1 MTLGLDRGAVTVDDV
16 HKWYR
21 VYASPTE
28 RIKRVLGRPSRH
40 LEFQALDGVTFS
52 VPQGT
57 AMGVI
62 GDNGAGKSTLLK
74 LIAGTTMPTAGRVRA
89 EGVVAAILELGAA
102 FHSEFSGRDNAVLY
116 GALMGLDRT
125 DMEGRL
131 PSIIDF
137 AELGDFIDHP
147 IKSYST
153 GMVMR
158 LAFAVAT
165 HVDADVLVID
175 EALAVGD
182 GYFQKKCVDQIRKIH
197 DDGTTILFCSH
208 SMYYVSMFCEQALWL
223 DHGRV
228 SGLGPAKEVVEAYEE
243 YLLVRDKRRLGAAEP
258 SDQPETSAKVG
269 RVAAIRIAG
278 ESTDAPFDLA
288 PGGAL
293 NVEVRVQS
301 SRAHEPFHVAV
312 ALDTLDGR
320 CLLGVSTTWDD
331 CEPLRGQEE
340 YTVRLTVPELPVAS
354 GTFNLSAFLLDESGL
369 HVHDQAVAPNAVRVT
384 APSWTPSLIE
394 VPHRWEWR

>member
-1 MTLGLDRGAVTVDDV
+1 MALELDRGTVSVDDV

-40 LEFQALDGVTFS
+40 LEFQALDGVTFTI
-52 VPQGT
+52 PRGT
-57 AMGVI
+57 AMGII

-74 LIAGTTMPTAGRVRA
+74 LVAGTTMPTAGRVRA
-89 EGVVAAILELGAA
+89 GGVVAAILELGAA

-125 DMEGRL
+125 DMERRL
-131 PSIIDF
+131 PAIFEF
-137 AELGDFIDHP
+137 AELGEFVEHP

-165 HVDADVLVID
+165 HVDADVLVVD

-182 GYFQKKCVDQIRKIH
+182 GYFQKKCVDRIRTIH
-197 DDGTTILFCSH
+197 DTGTTILFCSH
-208 SMYYVSMFCEQALWL
+208 SMYYVSMFCETALWL
-223 DHGRV
+223 DRGRV
-228 SGLGPAKEVVEAYEE
+228 SALGPAKEVVESYEE
-243 YLLVRDKRRLGAAEP
+243 YLLLRDKRRLESEP
-258 SDQPETSAKVG
+258 DGEEPPPPVKVG
-269 RVAAIRIAG
+269 RVSAIRLAG
-278 ESTDAPFDLA
+278 SADEQPLRMN
-288 PGGAL
+288 PGGTL
-293 NVEVRVQS
+293 DVTIEVET
-301 SRAHEPFHVAV
+301 SRPEESYHVAV

-320 CLLGVSTTWDD
+320 CLLGVSTAWDD
-331 CEPLRGQEE
+331 LRALSGKTE
-340 YTVRLTVPELPVAS
+340 YSVRLTVPSLPVAS
-354 GTFNLSAFLLDESGL
+354 GSFHLTAFLLDESGL
-369 HVHDQAVAPNAVRVT
+369 HVHDQAVITQAVRVD

-394 VPHRWEWR
+394 VGHSWDWQ

>member
-1 MTLGLDRGAVTVDDV
+1 MTLGFDVAIAVENV

-28 RIKRVLGRPSRH
+28 RIKKVLGRSSRH
-40 LEFQALDGVTFS
+40 LEFQALDGVSFE
-52 VPQGT
+52 VPAGT
-57 AMGVI
+57 ALGVI

-74 LIAGTTMPTAGRVRA
+74 LIAGTTTPTAGSVQVG
-89 EGVVAAILELGAA
+89 GVVAAILELGAA

-116 GALMGLDRT
+116 GALMGLDRKN
-125 DMEGRL
+125 MERRL
-131 PSIIDF
+131 PSIFGF
-137 AELGDFIDHP
+137 AELGEFVEHP

-165 HVDADVLVID
+165 HVDADVLVVD

-182 GYFQKKCVDQIRKIH
+182 GYFQKKCVDRIRHIH
-197 DDGTTILFCSH
+197 DRGTTILFCSH
-208 SMYYVSMFCEQALWL
+208 SMYHVTTFCERALWL
-223 DHGRV
+223 HHGRV
-228 SGLGPAKEVVEAYEE
+228 QRMGPTQEVVEAYEE
-243 YLLVRDKRRLGAAEP
+243 HLLVKDKRRAGERGDSEPAAAP
-258 SDQPETSAKVG
+258 SKLG
-269 RVAAIRIAG
+269 RVAAIHVEGREG
-278 ESTDAPFDLA
+278 EAPLRMA

-293 NVEVRVQS
+293 VVDVEVRTS
-301 SRAHEPFHVAV
+301 LPEERFHVAL

-320 CLLGVSTTWDD
+320 CLLGVSTAWDE
-331 CEPLRGQEE
+331 CRPLEGQQA
-340 YTVRLTVPELPVAS
+340 YRVRLTVAELPVAS

-369 HVHDQAVAPNAVRVT
+369 HVHDQAVAANAVRVD

-394 VPHRWEWR
+394 VAHRWEWR